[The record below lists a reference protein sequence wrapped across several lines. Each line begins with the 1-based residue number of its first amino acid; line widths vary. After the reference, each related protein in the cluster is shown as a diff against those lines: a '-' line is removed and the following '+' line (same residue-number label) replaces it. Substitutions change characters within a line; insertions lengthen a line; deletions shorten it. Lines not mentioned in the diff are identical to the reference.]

1 MGHSRFLGGIAAGLV
16 SCVCAGGCSPGDRP
30 PQSLSRDAAIA
41 QLSASGNAMYSFRLT
56 GPYPGGAYGH
66 FVIVTSAPAVACG
79 RYAGPDVTDDYW
91 FVDIELGDVV
101 KGVYVAATNSVTG
114 TKSMA
119 ANVSI
124 LHRTSGTY
132 AANFPAT
139 SGTVT
144 LAADLASSG
153 TSSPDV
159 DIDIRFPTEA
169 LQQLGCEG
177 WTAKD
182 GSRGVTSCECV
193 SAAGTMST
201 CVPDSGLDDYCCTG
215 EGDHPISFVTH
226 FAAVPCSAMCRVT
239 AGSPDYCSSLPP

>member
-139 SGTVT
+139 SGRAGRARPTSTSTSVFQPR
-144 LAADLASSG
+144 LYSS
-153 TSSPDV
+153 
-159 DIDIRFPTEA
+159 
-169 LQQLGCEG
+169 
-177 WTAKD
+177 
-182 GSRGVTSCECV
+182 
-193 SAAGTMST
+193 SAARGGQRRTAR
-201 CVPDSGLDDYCCTG
+201 G
-215 EGDHPISFVTH
+215 ESRRASASARLARCPRVSPTRGSMTT
-226 FAAVPCSAMCRVT
+226 AVRERETTRFRS
-239 AGSPDYCSSLPP
+239 